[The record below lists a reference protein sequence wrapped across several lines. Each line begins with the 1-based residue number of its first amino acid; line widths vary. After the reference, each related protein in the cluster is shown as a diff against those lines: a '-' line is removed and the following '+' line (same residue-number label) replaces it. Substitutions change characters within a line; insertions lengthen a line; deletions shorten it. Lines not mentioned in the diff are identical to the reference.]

1 MSRLIGHGLVIL
13 AVGLVLA
20 PLYVVRAFLAPL
32 TELVIRLT
40 DALAD
45 VLSERLRA

>member
-1 MSRLIGHGLVIL
+1 MRLFGHATVIVGAGLL
-13 AVGLVLA
+13 LA
-20 PLYVVRAFLAPL
+20 PLWLMRAVLSPVV
-32 TELVIRLT
+32 ELLIRVT